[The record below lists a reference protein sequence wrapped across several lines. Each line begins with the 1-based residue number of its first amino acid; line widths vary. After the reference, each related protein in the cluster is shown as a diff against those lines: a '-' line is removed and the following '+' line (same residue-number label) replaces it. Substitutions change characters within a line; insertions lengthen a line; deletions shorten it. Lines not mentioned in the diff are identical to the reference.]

1 MTLDP
6 ADVIDTLSV
15 VRYDNNREELFEAK
29 SKHSETE
36 ERKSDFTD
44 EQMKKF
50 SIWGDTEQTPCKEY
64 IVLFHRSE

>member
-36 ERKSDFTD
+36 ERKSDSTG
-44 EQMKKF
+44 EQMKRF
-50 SIWGDTEQTPCKEY
+50 SIWGAAE
-64 IVLFHRSE
+64 